1 MCISIKIKWQFLN
14 LWWMFQEPI
23 KSGATLII
31 SPAAISDQWME
42 EIQKHIKKESLK
54 VFVSIH
60 MYMYI

>member
-1 MCISIKIKWQFLN
+1 
-14 LWWMFQEPI
+14 MFQEPI